1 MGEASAAYHPGQS
14 GTLRLGPKKI
24 LAEYGVLHPK
34 MVKQFDLS
42 GSVVAAEIFLDAI
55 PVKRKTGFM
64 RPPYAPP
71 ALQAVK
77 RDFAFL
83 VPQALE
89 ADQLIR
95 AVRNADKKA
104 IVEAR
109 LDRKSPSLNSSHS
122 CASRM

>member
-1 MGEASAAYHPGQS
+1 MRISDWSSDVCSSDLAEVIALLAAAGAPVENVQMMDEASAAYHPGQS

-55 PVKRKTGFM
+55 PVKRQTGFC

-71 ALQAVK
+71 APPAVH
-77 RDFAFL
+77 RDFAVFG
-83 VPQALE
+83 PPAPE
-89 ADQLIR
+89 
-95 AVRNADKKA
+95 
-104 IVEAR
+104 
-109 LDRKSPSLNSSHS
+109 
-122 CASRM
+122 

>member
-1 MGEASAAYHPGQS
+1 MRISDWSSDVCSSDLAEVIALLAAAGAPVENVQMMGEASAAYHPGQS

-71 ALQAVK
+71 ALQ
-77 RDFAFL
+77 
-83 VPQALE
+83 
-89 ADQLIR
+89 
-95 AVRNADKKA
+95 
-104 IVEAR
+104 
-109 LDRKSPSLNSSHS
+109 DRKSTRLHSSH
-122 CASRM
+122 

>member
-1 MGEASAAYHPGQS
+1 
-14 GTLRLGPKKI
+14 
-24 LAEYGVLHPK
+24 

-104 IVEAR
+104 IVKAR
-109 LDRKSPSLNSSHS
+109 LFAVFIGQGVLEEQQSLALNATLQPTTRKKIG
-122 CASRM
+122 